1 MNLSLLNN
9 KYFLIVEDNA
19 INQMLVK
26 HAIAQ
31 FNALADIAETG
42 TQALELMKTKQY
54 DIILM
59 DIYMPELDGYQTTE
73 IIRNE
78 LKSNIPIIAM
88 TALTIKGEEDKCLAL
103 GMNGYI
109 PKPFNA
115 DILYNTLLKVLV
127 PSEELV

>member
-9 KYFLIVEDNA
+9 INILIVEDNL

-26 HAIAQ
+26 HALSKL
-31 FNALADIAETG
+31 NTVADIAETG
-42 TQALELMKTKQY
+42 TQALELMKTKGY

-59 DIYMPELDGYQTTE
+59 DIFMPELDGYQTTE

-78 LKSNIPIIAM
+78 LKLNIPIIAM
-88 TALTIKGEEDKCLAL
+88 TALAIKGEQDKCFAL

-109 PKPFNA
+109 PKPFTS
-115 DILYNTLLKVLV
+115 DILYNELKRVI
-127 PSEELV
+127 ELEKAIA